1 MASAKDIDDFINSL
15 KAKLFQFVELFCT
28 NLQKKSEEEV
38 CSDLILMEVSL
49 GLALPLKLSPQGWD
63 QPGYWVWTSVFLLT
77 LLDPWEAQWG
87 QQSSAASHVGSL
99 HIFFPQS
106 ICSAD
111 MADAVDAQVNNSES
125 CPLLRETLQELR
137 RRVCEPSG
145 SYSPP
150 GRNQP
155 FDSSTSRDWYD
166 WILELFKELLRRLQ
180 QKFQKALEWLHQIA
194 AACLQGLRIAAEAVW
209 RVLNDFCSSLEQLFR
224 SLIQV

>member
-1 MASAKDIDDFINSL
+1 MVGEVSSAWVLLSSPQDIDDFINSL

-38 CSDLILMEVSL
+38 CSDLILME
-49 GLALPLKLSPQGWD
+49 
-63 QPGYWVWTSVFLLT
+63 
-77 LLDPWEAQWG
+77 
-87 QQSSAASHVGSL
+87 
-99 HIFFPQS
+99 S

-150 GRNQP
+150 GQNQP
-155 FDSSTSRDWYD
+155 FDSSTSRNWYD
-166 WILELFKELLRRLQ
+166 WILELFKELLQRLQ

>member
-1 MASAKDIDDFINSL
+1 MYLNSL
-15 KAKLFQFVELFCT
+15 PS
-28 NLQKKSEEEV
+28 LQ
-38 CSDLILMEVSL
+38 
-49 GLALPLKLSPQGWD
+49 
-63 QPGYWVWTSVFLLT
+63 
-77 LLDPWEAQWG
+77 
-87 QQSSAASHVGSL
+87 
-99 HIFFPQS
+99 
-106 ICSAD
+106 
-111 MADAVDAQVNNSES
+111 ES

>member
-38 CSDLILMEVSL
+38 CSDLILME
-49 GLALPLKLSPQGWD
+49 
-63 QPGYWVWTSVFLLT
+63 
-77 LLDPWEAQWG
+77 
-87 QQSSAASHVGSL
+87 
-99 HIFFPQS
+99 S

-150 GRNQP
+150 GQNQP
-155 FDSSTSRDWYD
+155 FDSSTSRNWYD
-166 WILELFKELLRRLQ
+166 WILELFKELLQRLQ